1 MRSILIISLLFLFWS
16 CTSCNENKPQND
28 HGQTDADTVIEQD
41 MDLTDSASDPDKIS
55 DFDTASDKDEI
66 PDNDTA
72 VECLDLRYFA
82 NLEKTSFPLKDKDD
96 KLTFCRPG
104 CDEPTD
110 NDPQC
115 VHNIWKWLNWGR
127 YQEMLNGHE
136 YVKECYPWPCV
147 LPDVKAR
154 QLSEPC
160 DKAINGKYYQA
171 SMGTLYDL
179 FLENGK
185 IGIQM
190 GGGGPAELSALR
202 VMLYDIEKD
211 EFETVAYAGTGSTYR
226 HNRFIFFSKIG
237 NYTESDGTY
246 YVFSAKHLPDGK
258 WKYEM
263 IYTDDKYRTRFSR
276 PPFIGEEWIL
286 IQVKQKDTG
295 EMKVLYSKADE
306 WEWHELDT
314 PDNKVAE
321 GNIVGNKLSLTTF
334 DKKIY
339 VCDLSE
345 LPKSLSECS
354 RIDRSGE
361 EAYHPR
367 LDEENPDRLVY
378 YALGRYELILVD
390 MSTTPFTYIVLP
402 FEPSEEQCIGG
413 YPEQFKGNL
422 ILYNDDYYDTS
433 SDKLDYKGCF
443 YRIDKKKG
451 YCPTTTYDLYGRYD
465 MGFNSFDGNYHLWK
479 TPAGPFAV
487 FRDLKCYCE
496 KEGVCPFEE

>member
-1 MRSILIISLLFLFWS
+1 MRSIIIILLIFLLWS
-16 CTSCNENKPQND
+16 CTSCNDSQNHD
-28 HGQTDADTVIEQD
+28 SDDLPDSYDSYNETDT
-41 MDLTDSASDPDKIS
+41 ASDPDKIS
-55 DFDTASDKDEI
+55 DFDTAADKDEI
-66 PDNDTA
+66 PDNDSA
-72 VECLDLRYFA
+72 VECLNLKYFA
-82 NLEKTSFPLKDKDD
+82 NLEKTNFPLKDKDG

-104 CDEPTD
+104 CDEPTE

-127 YQEMLNGHE
+127 YQEMQKGYEGL
-136 YVKECYPWPCV
+136 KECYPWPCV
-147 LPDVKAR
+147 LPDVKSWTFANDPCSSS
-154 QLSEPC
+154 LS
-160 DKAINGKYYQA
+160 GKYYEA

-190 GGGGPAELSALR
+190 VGGGPGNLSSSR
-202 VMLYDIEKD
+202 IVLYNIEKD
-211 EFETVAYAGTGSTYR
+211 EFETIGSSGHGAGYR
-226 HNRFIFFSKIG
+226 YGRFIFYTTLGDISDEKQDNRFIM
-237 NYTESDGTY
+237 
-246 YVFSAKHLPDGK
+246 SAKHLPDGN

-263 IYTDDKYRTRFSR
+263 IYTDDLHQARFQR
-276 PPFIGEEWIL
+276 PPFVGKKWIL
-286 IQVKQKDTG
+286 IQVEHMASG
-295 EMKVLYSKADE
+295 VRKVLYSKADK

-314 PDNKVAE
+314 PDNKIGE
-321 GNIVGNKLSLTTF
+321 GNIVGDKLSLTTF
-334 DKKIY
+334 GKKIY
-339 VCDLSE
+339 VCDLSK
-345 LPKSLSECS
+345 LPKSLSDCS

-367 LDEENPDRLVY
+367 LDEENSNRLVY
-378 YALGRYELILVD
+378 YALGRYEFILVD
-390 MSTTPFTYIVLP
+390 MSTTPFTYTVLP

-413 YPEQFKGNL
+413 YPDHFKGNI
-422 ILYNDDYYDTS
+422 ILYNDDFYDTS

-451 YCPTTTYDLYGRYD
+451 YCPKTSIHSDGRYD

-479 TPAGPFAV
+479 TPSGTIAA